1 MHNQPSPAP
10 TEEPQRILL
19 VDDDATNLDVLRQT
33 LEGQGY
39 RLFLAR
45 SGEDAL
51 KVARRAH
58 PELILLDVVMPGIDG
73 YETCRLL
80 KDDPDTRDAA
90 VIFLSALDNPKDK
103 VRGFEAGAV
112 DFVTK
117 PFQGDEVLARV
128 HTHLSIQRLLRRQ
141 HEATPPLTP
150 HLGQHDETRRGVGDD
165 RQSGSDLDGRTT
177 SGVAEPGHRV
187 SGAVFQTGDV
197 VAYRFRIVRYL
208 AKGGMGE
215 LYEAE
220 DLELHER
227 VALKTI
233 LSSIANDERSILLFM
248 REVHLARQV
257 THVNV
262 CRIFDVFRH
271 RRTGEKGHSGEA
283 VFLAMELLHGDT
295 LSDRLAQDGRLSTTD
310 ALPIVRQMA
319 AGLAAAHRVGVVHR
333 DFKSHNVMLVEPTP
347 PDRDVRAVITDFG
360 LARRSAQVERTS
372 LALLTDTP
380 EISGT
385 PAYMAPEQVEGGPVT
400 PATDVYAFGVV
411 LFEMITGALPFMA
424 ETPLRT
430 AIKRLQEPPPSPRI
444 HVSDVDPVWEE
455 TILRCLARAPADRF
469 ANIGDVVG
477 ALEGRPRQTTVERRR
492 AHRWPAA
499 PWVLALLLSVILAG
513 AYFVYA
519 GLTKGRA
526 AAAITSLAVLPFTNT
541 SRDPSQDYLSDGF
554 SESLINRLS
563 QLPGLKVV
571 ANSSSSRYK
580 GKDADPQEVAR
591 ALDVVGILAGRILQH
606 DDRLSISVELIDG
619 RDRTQVW
626 GEQYV
631 RSSADLLQ
639 VQAEI
644 SREIARKLQL
654 RLTPGQQQRLATHDV
669 RSPEAYELLL
679 KGHFSRAKGSA
690 DDRKK
695 AGEYFARAIAVDPG
709 YALAHADLSD
719 IYRSLVNSSL
729 VEPAEYLPKARAA
742 AQKALELDDNLAEA
756 HYALANLMT
765 YEWQWAEAEREYKR
779 AIALNPNLALAHR
792 WYAAY
797 LRLVGRHD
805 EAITEIT
812 RARELDPLS
821 PGVNA
826 TVGFVLSAARR
837 HEQAI
842 AALTRTIELDPSY
855 PYSYLFL
862 GSTFAAQ
869 RRYPDAIASYQQA
882 IALGLDTPA
891 TQIALGAA
899 YAQAGDSLKARAM
912 LARLRSKTD
921 YVSPGELAILL
932 AALGERE
939 EAFASLEKAYEAHDL
954 QLQNLGVSGG
964 FDPLRSDPRFQ
975 DLLRRVGL
983 AP

>member
-1 MHNQPSPAP
+1 
-10 TEEPQRILL
+10 
-19 VDDDATNLDVLRQT
+19 VDVLCRT
-33 LEGQGY
+33 LEGHGY
-39 RLFLAR
+39 HLFFAR
-45 SGEDAL
+45 NGEEAL
-51 KVARRAH
+51 KVARRAR

-80 KDDPDTRDAA
+80 KQDLETRDAA
-90 VIFLSALDNPKDK
+90 VIFLSALDNAKDK

-117 PFQGDEVLARV
+117 PFQSDEVLARV
-128 HTHLSIQRLLRRQ
+128 HTHLNIQGLLRRQ
-141 HEATPPLTP
+141 REAEPPVRRAPAPSLR
-150 HLGQHDETRRGVGDD
+150 HDDQTGCLDD
-165 RQSGSDLDGRTT
+165 DQQSGSDSTGLRLSTGM
-177 SGVAEPGHRV
+177 AEPGRC
-187 SGAVFQTGDV
+187 VFCPGDV

-233 LSSIANDERSILLFM
+233 LPRIANDERSILLFK
-248 REVHLARQV
+248 REVNLARQV
-257 THVNV
+257 THANV
-262 CRIFDVFRH
+262 CRTYDVFRH
-271 RRTGEKGHSGEA
+271 RPAGHRSTAGEV
-283 VFLAMELLHGDT
+283 VFFLVMELLHGET
-295 LSDRLAQDGRLSTTD
+295 LADRLARGGRLTIAD
-310 ALPIVRQMA
+310 ALPLVRQMA
-319 AGLAAAHRVGVVHR
+319 AGLAAAHRAGVVHR
-333 DFKSHNVMLVEPTP
+333 DFKSQNVMLVAPAP
-347 PDRDVRAVITDFG
+347 PDRDPRAAITDFG
-360 LARRSAQVERTS
+360 LARRSEHDARTS
-372 LALLTDTP
+372 MTLLDDTP

-400 PATDVYAFGVV
+400 PATDIYAFGVV

-430 AIKRLQEPPPSPRI
+430 AVKRLQEAPPSPRI
-444 HVSDVDPVWEE
+444 HVPELDVVWEE

-469 ANIGDVVG
+469 GNIGDVVG
-477 ALEGRPRQTTVERRR
+477 ALDAAPREATVAHRRTD
-492 AHRWPAA
+492 RWPARS
-499 PWVLALLLSVILAG
+499 WVLVLLLSATLAG

-519 GLTKGRA
+519 GWATGRA
-526 AAAITSLAVLPFTNT
+526 SGAITSLAVLPFRNT
-541 SRDPSQDYLSDGF
+541 SLDPAQDYLSDGF
-554 SESLINRLS
+554 SEGLINRLS
-563 QLPGLKVV
+563 QLPGVKVV

-580 GKDADPQEVAR
+580 GKQTDPQEVAR
-591 ALDVVGILAGRILQH
+591 ALDVVGILEGRIVQRGENLA
-606 DDRLSISVELIDG
+606 ISVELIDA

-631 RSSADLLQ
+631 RGTADLLPLQ
-639 VQAEI
+639 SEI
-644 SREIARKLQL
+644 SGEIARKL
-654 RLTPGQQQRLATHDV
+654 RVGLTPGQQKRLATQDA
-669 RSPEAYELLL
+669 RNPEAYEFLL
-679 KGHFSRAKGSA
+679 KGHFARAKGSA
-690 DDRKK
+690 EDRKK
-695 AGEYFARAIAVDPG
+695 AGDYFARAIAVDPG

-729 VEPAEYLPKARAA
+729 VDPAEYLPKARAA
-742 AQKALELDDNLAEA
+742 AEKALELDENLAEA

-765 YEWQWAEAEREYKR
+765 YAWQWADAEREYKR
-779 AIALNPNLALAHR
+779 AITLNPNLALAHR
-792 WYAAY
+792 WYASY

-805 EAITEIT
+805 EALAEIT

-826 TVGFVLSAARR
+826 TVGFVQASAGRY
-837 HEQAI
+837 EQAI
-842 AALTRTIELDPSY
+842 ATLMRTIELDPNY

-862 GSTFAAQ
+862 GSTYAAQ
-869 RRYPDAIASYQQA
+869 RKYQEAIAAYQKA

-899 YAQAGDSLKARAM
+899 YAQAGDRTRARTA
-912 LARLRSKTD
+912 LVHLQSRID

-932 AALGERE
+932 AALGERDA
-939 EAFASLEKAYEAHDL
+939 AFTSLTKAYEAHDL
-954 QLQNLGVSGG
+954 QLQSLGVSGG

-983 AP
+983 PH